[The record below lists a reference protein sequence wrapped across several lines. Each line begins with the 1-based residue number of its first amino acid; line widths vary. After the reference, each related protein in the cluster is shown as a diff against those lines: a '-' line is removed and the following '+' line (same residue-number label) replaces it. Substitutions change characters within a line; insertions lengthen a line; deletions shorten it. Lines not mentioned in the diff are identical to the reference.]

1 MIKYTAIFADGTS
14 ISRKS
19 NRGYAVAWR
28 ATWTSVDGRACS
40 DTGFSASA
48 ELASKAA
55 NPGLPYGIW
64 RGMSAKDRAVA
75 NEMNAKFLANANLRV
90 EIVPAVAA

>member
-1 MIKYTAIFADGTS
+1 MIKYTATFADGTS

-28 ATWTSVDGRACS
+28 AKWINIDGRACTE
-40 DTGFSASA
+40 TGFSASA

-55 NPGLPYGIW
+55 TPGLPYGIW

-75 NEMNAKFLANANLRV
+75 NEMNAKFLANANLQV
-90 EIVPAVAA
+90 EIVPTVAA